1 MAFCGFFELEVNTVA
16 LPPEAAG
23 PPVTFWMSKGIR
35 LDPAALPRARLP
47 SDSTGALPVVSGQSA
62 ELSGGCAQI
71 RASSCPESALEGQLG
86 LRVLSDGG

>member
-1 MAFCGFFELEVNTVA
+1 MAFCGFFELEVNTDA
-16 LPPEAAG
+16 LPPKAAG

-35 LDPAALPRARLP
+35 LDPAATLP

-71 RASSCPESALEGQLG
+71 RASSCLESALG
-86 LRVLSDGG
+86 LRWIVRPSPWASVNP